1 MDFGRAMMVVQALAL
16 SGCASLVSSAG
27 SGLADSISTAML
39 NQDDPEIVRD
49 GAPTF
54 LMLLDGL
61 VDKSPQDPALLGA
74 AGELYA
80 SYGVVFVA
88 EPERARKL
96 TTRGRDYGQRALC
109 ATARETCGI
118 ASRPYDEFTAALT
131 QLKPGDVS
139 ALYTFA
145 FTWLAYIQAH
155 SDDWKALAKLPEVGE
170 SLITVQK
177 LDAEYR
183 PVNVEHYLGVLN
195 TIRPPALGG
204 DFEAGKR
211 HFEKA
216 ISLSEGRDLSIKVD
230 YARYYAR
237 TLYDRE
243 LHDQLL
249 DEVLKAD
256 PDQPGYV
263 LTNTLAQSE
272 ALVLVESADDY
283 F

>member
-1 MDFGRAMMVVQALAL
+1 MGLRRTLMVVQALAL
-16 SGCASLVSSAG
+16 GGCASLVSSAG

-39 NQDDPEIVRD
+39 NQNDPEIVRD

-61 VDKSPQDPALLGA
+61 VEKSPQDPALLAA

-80 SYGVVFVA
+80 SYGAVFV
-88 EPERARKL
+88 EQPERARKL

-109 ATARETCGI
+109 ATARSTCGI
-118 ASRPYDEFTAALT
+118 AGKPYDEFSTALDP
-131 QLKPGDVS
+131 LGPRDVS
-139 ALYTFA
+139 ALYAFA

-155 SDDWKALAKLPEVGE
+155 SDDWNAIAKLPEVRD
-170 SLITVQK
+170 SLATVQK
-177 LDAEYR
+177 LDAAYR

-204 DFEAGKR
+204 DFEAGKQ

-216 ISLSEGRDLSIKVD
+216 ISLSEDRDLSIKVD

-272 ALVLVESADDY
+272 ALALMESADDY